1 MSLIMRRTMK
11 ETSRHLKFLE
21 INRIYALAEMA
32 LLAVTW
38 GWITV
43 SSFMIQMIHNLLINQ
58 VVTKNTKRLIRISLR
73 ETKIWTKGPKG
84 ISIKSMP
91 AASVPI
97 VESSSLG
104 NALTLTMI
112 PQSTEIMRKY
122 WMLVKFTAIK
132 IGMQGTKDSIR
143 DNRFILR
150 SRYLLLKRNIK

>member
-1 MSLIMRRTMK
+1 MK

-21 INRIYALAEMA
+21 INRINALAETA

-150 SRYLLLKRNIK
+150 SRYLLMKRNIK

>member
-150 SRYLLLKRNIK
+150 SRYLLMKRNIK

>member
-122 WMLVKFTAIK
+122 WMQVKFTAIK

>member
-21 INRIYALAEMA
+21 INRINALAETA

-150 SRYLLLKRNIK
+150 SRYLLMKRNIK

>member
-1 MSLIMRRTMK
+1 MK

-32 LLAVTW
+32 LLADTW

-97 VESSSLG
+97 VESSSLE

-112 PQSTEIMRKY
+112 PQSTEIMRMY
-122 WMLVKFTAIK
+122 WMLVKSTAIK

>member
-1 MSLIMRRTMK
+1 MK

-150 SRYLLLKRNIK
+150 SRYLLMKRNIK

>member
-122 WMLVKFTAIK
+122 WMQVKFTAIK

-143 DNRFILR
+143 DNSFILR

>member
-1 MSLIMRRTMK
+1 MK

-132 IGMQGTKDSIR
+132 IGIQGTKDSIR

-150 SRYLLLKRNIK
+150 SRYLLMKRNIK